1 MHLSL
6 NAHEVFEFTVSDYTF
21 IVTMSVILQ
30 WVILA
35 VIIVSVLL
43 LTRNFGKIPS
53 KRQTVIE
60 MIVNLFNG
68 LVCSN
73 LGNDFKKRFVPFVGT
88 LGIFILSMN
97 LTGLLGFAPATKDI
111 NVTLTLA
118 LISAVVMNA
127 TAIAH
132 NGLGGYLHGYI
143 KPLPFMLP
151 MNLIEKITVPLS
163 LCLRLFINML
173 VGVIFMELTYMA
185 LGYFAFVLPVPL
197 HFFFDLF
204 VAVIQTYVFIMLT
217 MIFTKTA
224 VEE

>member
-1 MHLSL
+1 MHL
-6 NAHEVFEFTVSDYTF
+6 NAQEVFEFTVSGHTF

-30 WVILA
+30 WVIMA
-35 VIIVSVLL
+35 VIMISVPL
-43 LTRNFGKIPS
+43 LTRGLEKIPS

-60 MIVNLFNG
+60 MVVNLFNG

-73 LGNDFKKRFVPFVGT
+73 LGPEFKKRFVPFIGA
-88 LGIFILSMN
+88 LGIFILMMN
-97 LTGLLGFAPATKDI
+97 LTGLVGFAPATKDI

-132 NGLGGYLHGYI
+132 NGIGGYLHGYF
-143 KPLPFMLP
+143 KPLPFMFT
-151 MNLIEKITVPLS
+151 MNIIEKLTIPLS

-173 VGVIFMELTYMA
+173 VGVIFMELIYMA

>member
-1 MHLSL
+1 MHL
-6 NAHEVFEFTVSDYTF
+6 NAQEVFEFTVSGHTF

-30 WVILA
+30 WVIMA
-35 VIIVSVLL
+35 VIMISVPL
-43 LTRNFGKIPS
+43 LTRGLEKIPS

-60 MIVNLFNG
+60 MVVNLFNG

-73 LGNDFKKRFVPFVGT
+73 LGPEFKKRFVPFIGA
-88 LGIFILSMN
+88 LGIFILMMN
-97 LTGLLGFAPATKDI
+97 LTGLVGFAPATKDI

-132 NGLGGYLHGYI
+132 NGLGGYLHGYF
-143 KPLPFMLP
+143 KPLPFMFP
-151 MNLIEKITVPLS
+151 MNIIEKLTIPLS

-173 VGVIFMELTYMA
+173 VGVIFMELIYMA

>member
-1 MHLSL
+1 MHL
-6 NAHEVFEFTVSDYTF
+6 NAQEVFEFTVSGHTF

-30 WVILA
+30 WVIMA
-35 VIIVSVLL
+35 VIMISVPL
-43 LTRNFGKIPS
+43 LTRGLEKIPS

-60 MIVNLFNG
+60 MVVNLFNG

-73 LGNDFKKRFVPFVGT
+73 LGPEFKKRFVPFIGA
-88 LGIFILSMN
+88 LGIFILMMN
-97 LTGLLGFAPATKDI
+97 LTGLVGFAPATKDI

-132 NGLGGYLHGYI
+132 NGIGGYLHGYF
-143 KPLPFMLP
+143 KPLPFMFP
-151 MNLIEKITVPLS
+151 MNIIEKLTIPLS

-173 VGVIFMELTYMA
+173 VGVIFMELIYMA

>member
-1 MHLSL
+1 MHL
-6 NAHEVFEFTVSDYTF
+6 NALEVFEFTVSGHTF

-30 WVILA
+30 WVIMA
-35 VIIVSVLL
+35 VIMISVPL
-43 LTRNFGKIPS
+43 LTRGLEKIPS

-60 MIVNLFNG
+60 MVVNLFNG

-73 LGNDFKKRFVPFVGT
+73 LGPEFKKRFVPFIGA
-88 LGIFILSMN
+88 LGIFILMMN
-97 LTGLLGFAPATKDI
+97 LTGLVGFAPATKDI

-132 NGLGGYLHGYI
+132 NGIGGYLHGYF
-143 KPLPFMLP
+143 KPLPFMFP
-151 MNLIEKITVPLS
+151 MNIIEKLTIPLS

-173 VGVIFMELTYMA
+173 VGVIFMELIYMA

>member
-1 MHLSL
+1 MHL
-6 NAHEVFEFTVSDYTF
+6 NAQEVFEFTVSGHTF

-30 WVILA
+30 WVIMA
-35 VIIVSVLL
+35 VIMISVPL
-43 LTRNFGKIPS
+43 LTRGLEKIPS

-60 MIVNLFNG
+60 MVVNLFNG

-73 LGNDFKKRFVPFVGT
+73 LGLEFKKRFVPFIGA
-88 LGIFILSMN
+88 LGIFILMMN
-97 LTGLLGFAPATKDI
+97 LTGLVGFAPATKDI

-132 NGLGGYLHGYI
+132 NGIGGYLHGYF
-143 KPLPFMLP
+143 KPLPFMFP
-151 MNLIEKITVPLS
+151 MNIIEKLTIPLS

-173 VGVIFMELTYMA
+173 VGVIFMELIYMA